1 MDFINA
7 YKEIIW
13 PVFLAGAIYGGIRT
27 DLRGM
32 FQSITDLKASV
43 TRAHERLDE
52 HIDRRAK
59 S

>member
-1 MDFINA
+1 MDLLYAF
-7 YKEIIW
+7 KEVLW

-43 TRAHERLDE
+43 SRAHERLDE
-52 HIDRRAK
+52 HIDRGGK
-59 S
+59 T